1 MRFFALLVLVAPA
14 LGRTTTPPTAAL
26 SPHAEGKVET
36 PTCAKC
42 GQHNSASPNCCSIG
56 GSWEGLCDESDKQF
70 TWHAGFQVCKSRNL
84 QREARERLSSPP
96 RQRNTVKQSPV
107 NNACAQCGYDEDGI
121 ANCCT
126 HGGSWMGTCRE
137 VPTRSGQHSFTEGYD
152 ICHANA
158 SATAAEKLTGEK
170 NREDKRVWWDM
181 DKLSTLYVEGQPS
194 NHLSLA
200 GLTVHCFDQ
209 TEDPQELWKPCTS
222 GYCKQFGGWWSASI
236 INTKQHSTYGG
247 SGIIMSPKY
256 NKVLCSHWADM
267 GTMEHGCNVTA
278 DHDSAGVIADRLGAR
293 DRDISAEKTWHKDGE
308 DEREEWVKR
317 ADEERAKRIQDNKD
331 RVARAKEDRRNARPK
346 LRAHGEEAVAT
357 QMAPFKP
364 LQLKDMLE
372 YSMDPQNKAPMNE
385 VLIDSKYYL
394 DNLPESIAAIF
405 YFHDA
410 SIYERTMATR
420 AYVGMLEKYNL
431 TEKDLKLLKVNHNAV
446 PMKESG
452 TIMMDE
458 SANARHFLSSHP
470 WGRKFRRKQV
480 PTEAPTETWR
490 RQRLARRDVRHEDDM
505 KRQRLARHKAMK
517 AHPIL
522 ARRKAMKA
530 HPKAG
535 HDE

>member
-1 MRFFALLVLVAPA
+1 MRFLSLLVLAPPA
-14 LGRTTTPPTAAL
+14 LGRTTPPTAAL
-26 SPHAEGKVET
+26 SPLAVDLKQGET
-36 PTCAKC
+36 PTCDKC

-70 TWHAGFQVCKSRNL
+70 TWHAGFQVCRSRDL
-84 QREARERLSSPP
+84 QKEARQRLSTHPP
-96 RQRNTVKQSPV
+96 IQKNTVKQSPV

-137 VPTRSGQHSFTEGYD
+137 VPTRSGQHSFTEGFD

-170 NREDKRVWWDM
+170 HRDTGTKRQWWNV
-181 DKLSTLYVEGQPS
+181 DKLSTLYVEGEPS
-194 NHLSLA
+194 NHLSVA

-236 INTKQHSTYGG
+236 INTKQHNTYGG

-256 NKVLCSHWADM
+256 TKILCSHWADM

-278 DHDSAGVIADRLGAR
+278 DHDAADVIADRAGAR
-293 DRDISAEKTWHKDGE
+293 DRDISAEKDWHDTGE
-308 DEREEWVKR
+308 TEREEWVKR
-317 ADEERAKRIQDNKD
+317 ADDERAKRIQDNKD
-331 RVARAKEDRRNARPK
+331 RVAKAKADRRNARPK
-346 LRAHGEEAVAT
+346 LRAHEEEAMAGEEAVAT
-357 QMAPFKP
+357 QMAPYKP

-372 YSMDPQNKAPMNE
+372 HSMDPQNKAPMNE

-410 SIYERTMATR
+410 SLYERTMATR

-452 TIMMDE
+452 TVMIDE
-458 SANARHFLSSHP
+458 SENARHFLSSHP

-480 PTEAPTETWR
+480 PTEAPTDTWR

-505 KRQRLARHKAMK
+505 KRQRLARHKA
-517 AHPIL
+517 I
-522 ARRKAMKA
+522 KA
-530 HPKAG
+530 HPKGKAG
-535 HDE
+535 HHD

>member
-42 GQHNSASPNCCSIG
+42 GQHNSASPNCCSMVR
-56 GSWEGLCDESDKQF
+56 EGLCDESDKQF

-137 VPTRSGQHSFTEGYD
+137 VPTRSGQHSFTEGYE

-293 DRDISAEKTWHKDGE
+293 DRDISAEKTWHTDGE

-452 TIMMDE
+452 TIMIDE